1 MNTTKKDLWQ
11 SLLKLTLGNESAT
24 EAAASPEA
32 SRLPEVIADK
42 LGEIVEAFRQ
52 NNCDKE
58 RLAQELLSCYNYLN
72 IAFTSTVSIA
82 RCKEVHQ
89 AIQLL
94 VDEMTQ
100 AIDSHYGY
108 YWGTFAGEFSALRR
122 QADAEKDAIL
132 IAQTI
137 QDPHGADDFF
147 QRNKQALRAMAD
159 DDAAV
164 QIKMID
170 YHGTYNLDY
179 EGRGNVLALRLVG
192 DDQQLDSLGTLF
204 FVRTS
209 EREPFIAMEMN
220 FAGSLARMGS
230 AVLGNIIYA
239 QKINQVYLQTI
250 MSLVKAMEA
259 KDEYTSGHSV
269 RVAEM
274 ACELGGRIGLD
285 SKQMEH
291 LDWAGRLHDI
301 GKIGIRDDV
310 LHKAGKL
317 TEEEFAHIKTH
328 PLKSYIVLEPL
339 EALQDILAAVR
350 HHHEHFDGSGYPD
363 GMAGTDIPLLAR
375 ILQVADVWDAL
386 TSTRSYRE
394 AMSSGTAME
403 IMRQEAGTTMDP
415 ELVAWFLEMM
425 TEQTVPC
432 GERSS

>member
-11 SLLKLTLGNESAT
+11 SLLKLALGNESAT

-32 SRLPEVIADK
+32 SRLPEVIADR
-42 LGEIVEAFRQ
+42 LDEIVEAFEQ
-52 NNCDKE
+52 NNCDKD

-94 VDEMTQ
+94 VDEMAQ
-100 AIDSHYGY
+100 AIESHYGY

-122 QADAEKDAIL
+122 RADAEKNAIL
-132 IAQTI
+132 IAKTI
-137 QDPHGADDFF
+137 PDPHGADNFF
-147 QRNKQALRAMAD
+147 QRNKQALQAMAD

-179 EGRGNVLALRLVG
+179 EGRGNVLALHLVG
-192 DDQQLDSLGTLF
+192 DDQQLASLGTLF
-204 FVRTS
+204 FVRTN
-209 EREPFIAMEMN
+209 EQEPFIAMEMN
-220 FAGSLARMGS
+220 LAGSLARMGS

-259 KDEYTSGHSV
+259 KDEYTSGHSA

-274 ACELGGRIGLD
+274 ACALGGRIGLD

-291 LDWAGRLHDI
+291 LDWAGQLHDI

-310 LHKAGKL
+310 LCKAGKL

-363 GMAGTDIPLLAR
+363 GLAGTDIPLLAR
-375 ILQVADVWDAL
+375 VLQVADVWDAL

-394 AMSSGTAME
+394 AMSSDTAME
-403 IMRQEAGTTMDP
+403 IMRREAGTTMDP

-425 TEQTVPC
+425 TEQTVPD